1 MSYRTWSATG
11 GRVRRRWTTV
21 LGLVAL
27 AVVAVAGAAFAW
39 FPGPSSESEP
49 EPGRAPAPTSS
60 EGATDTASPSRA
72 PMWHCPVDGRTA
84 FRDDFGYRKP
94 SGRVH
99 RGVDL
104 YAARGTPVVAPQP
117 GRVEQATGGTAGK
130 QVVLHGEGRRYVF
143 AHLDRFAE
151 DGTVEAGD
159 VVGYVGTSGNA
170 RGSRPHLHFEIRGPD
185 GPVDPFPLLDEHCR

>member
-1 MSYRTWSATG
+1 MSYPTWSATG
-11 GRVRRRWTTV
+11 GRTRRRWTTV
-21 LGLVAL
+21 AGLVAL
-27 AVVAVAGAAFAW
+27 VVLAVAGAAFAW
-39 FPGPSSESEP
+39 FPGPS
-49 EPGRAPAPTSS
+49 EPGPGPDASPAATSS
-60 EGATDTASPSRA
+60 DAEPDTASPSRA
-72 PMWHCPVDGRTA
+72 ALWHCPVDGRTA

-117 GRVEQATGGTAGK
+117 GRVEQVTGGMAGK
-130 QVVLHGEGRRYVF
+130 QVVLHGEERRYVF
-143 AHLDRFAE
+143 AHLDRFGE